1 MSALKQL
8 LAAAKARAEA
18 ERLAA
23 LPKPTVIAEAV
34 AETLADISETKHLG
48 TDRYGKTIEW
58 NHEQWTF
65 IQTVISGK
73 SAILIGAAGTGK
85 TTTMQGAIS
94 EMLRTKHFN
103 PIGDD
108 QHKHLPSG
116 TPGIVAVSYTRRAV
130 MNLRRAMPEDLKGNC
145 ITIHKLLEYQP
156 LYYDVQDP
164 VSGEFKKTMKFE
176 PNRNKFNPLSPAIK
190 VIIIDESS
198 MVSVDLFYKIYQAL
212 PAPADVQFIFLGDI
226 QQLPPV
232 FGSAILG
239 YKMLSLT
246 TVELVQVY
254 RQALESP
261 IIRLAHRILS
271 GKGIPASEFDEWDF
285 PEQLKLHAWKKQ
297 ISADNALLT
306 LAAFFKKGFDT
317 GAYIPEEDM
326 ILIPFNKSCG
336 TDELNRHIA
345 NHIARKRGLM
355 TYEVI
360 AGFNKYYFT
369 VGDKILY
376 EKEDAS
382 IVSIERNPTYTG
394 KWPQPPSDR
403 LDYWGTVQVA
413 EGESEHHI
421 DSTESDQDIDI
432 MLAGL
437 SADDD
442 EEGRVKEASHIIKVK
457 IVDGGQ
463 EVELKTAS
471 AINSLILSYS
481 LTVHKSQGSEWR
493 KVFLLVHQSHNTMI
507 QRELLY
513 TACTRAREML
523 YVICEPDS
531 FMKGI
536 AGQRIKGNTL
546 AQKAEFFKGKLE
558 RGEEDLL
565 TKIGEKE

>member
-1 MSALKQL
+1 
-8 LAAAKARAEA
+8 
-18 ERLAA
+18 
-23 LPKPTVIAEAV
+23 
-34 AETLADISETKHLG
+34 
-48 TDRYGKTIEW
+48 
-58 NHEQWTF
+58 
-65 IQTVISGK
+65 
-73 SAILIGAAGTGK
+73 
-85 TTTMQGAIS
+85 MQGAITQ
-94 EMLRTKHFN
+94 LLQTKYFA
-103 PIGDD
+103 PMGDD
-108 QHKHLPSG
+108 THKHLPNN

-130 MNLRRAMPEDLKGNC
+130 MNLRRAMPEDLKANC

-156 LYYDVQDP
+156 VYYELEDTVN
-164 VSGEFKKTMKFE
+164 GGMKKTMKFE

-190 VIIIDESS
+190 TIIIDESS
-198 MVSVDLFYKIYQAL
+198 MVSVDLFYKIWQAL
-212 PAPADVQFIFLGDI
+212 PEPTEVQFIFLGDI

-239 YKMLSLT
+239 YKMLSLP

-271 GKGIPASEFDEWDF
+271 GKGIPVAEF
-285 PEQLKLHAWKKQ
+285 PEWEFPNQLKLHNWKKQ

-306 LAAFFKKGFDT
+306 LAAFFKQGYDQ
-317 GAYIPEEDM
+317 GQYIPEEDM

-345 NHIARKRGLM
+345 NHIARRKGLM

-369 VGDKILY
+369 AGDKILY
-376 EKEDAS
+376 EKEDAV
-382 IVSIERNPTYTG
+382 IVSIERNSTYTG
-394 KWPQPPSDR
+394 KWPQAPSTH

-413 EGESEHHI
+413 EGETEHHI

-457 IVDGGQ
+457 IVDSGQ

-493 KVFLLVHQSHNTMI
+493 KVFLLMHQSHNTMI

-513 TACTRAREML
+513 TACTRAKEML

-536 AGQRIKGNTL
+536 TGQRIRGNTL
-546 AQKAEFFKGKLE
+546 KEKAEFFKGKLE

-565 TKIGEKE
+565 IKIGEQQ